1 MSEDPRKISII
12 VSCNYGTV
20 SSDCEYHDIKDRLGE
35 SLLDY
40 KISKIKCQL
49 KSSTNI
55 QGIQFFY
62 KNINT
67 GEEKA
72 LIDIKKKD
80 DGELIEQEMI
90 LNNEDIIDLKVFLK
104 ECVLVG
110 FEVTTN
116 KNHSKK
122 FGYGENEDLIP
133 ITDLQEL
140 DKIIVGFGVCS
151 NNEGISSIY
160 CYYSLKRDYVFH
172 LYTGLL
178 SLKIKLKDSKFKE
191 EVNKK
196 LPKMNDKNKLLYRI
210 CSLPDNLYF
219 NIIKYAL

>member
-1 MSEDPRKISII
+1 MNQDPRII
-12 VSCNYGTV
+12 PIIETCNYGTV
-20 SSDCEYHDIKDRLGE
+20 FSENAYHDIKNQLGDNI
-35 SLLDY
+35 LDY
-40 KISKIKCQL
+40 KITKIKCQL
-49 KSSTNI
+49 KSNTNI

-72 LIDIKKKD
+72 LIDIKKN

-104 ECVLVG
+104 DVILVG

-116 KNHSKK
+116 KKRSKK
-122 FGYGENEDLIP
+122 FGYGEDEDLINIP
-133 ITDLQEL
+133 DLENL

-151 NNEGISSIY
+151 SEDGISSIY
-160 CYYSLKRDYVFH
+160 CYYSSKRDYVFH
-172 LYTGLL
+172 LYTGIL
-178 SLKIKLKDSKFKE
+178 SLRIKLKDSNFKE
-191 EVNKK
+191 KTDKK

>member
-1 MSEDPRKISII
+1 MSQDPRII
-12 VSCNYGTV
+12 PIIETCNYGTV
-20 SSDCEYHDIKDRLGE
+20 FSENDYHDIKTQLGDN
-35 SLLDY
+35 LLDY

-49 KSSTNI
+49 KSNTNI

-72 LIDIKKKD
+72 LIDIKKN
-80 DGELIEQEMI
+80 DGELIEQELI

-104 ECVLVG
+104 DVVLIG

-116 KNHSKK
+116 KKRSKK
-122 FGYGENEDLIP
+122 FGYGSDEDLIT
-133 ITDLQEL
+133 ISDLENL

-151 NNEGISSIY
+151 SPDGISSIY
-160 CYYSLKRDYVFH
+160 CYYSSKRDYVFH
-172 LYTGLL
+172 LYTGIL
-178 SLKIKLKDSKFKE
+178 SLRIKLKDSDFKE
-191 EVNKK
+191 KTNKK
-196 LPKMNDKNKLLYRI
+196 LPKMSDKNKLLYRI
-210 CSLPDNLYF
+210 CSLPNNLYY

>member
-1 MSEDPRKISII
+1 MSEDPRII
-12 VSCNYGTV
+12 PIFETCNYGTV
-20 SSDCEYHDIKDRLGE
+20 FDENEYHDIKDKLGNN
-35 SLLDY
+35 LLDY
-40 KISKIKCQL
+40 KITKIRCQL
-49 KSSTNI
+49 KSNTNI

-72 LIDIKKKD
+72 LIDIKKN

-104 ECVLVG
+104 DVVLIG

-116 KNHSKK
+116 KKHSKK
-122 FGYGENEDLIP
+122 FGYGSDEDLVTIP
-133 ITDLQEL
+133 DLKDL
-140 DKIIVGFGVCS
+140 DKIIVGFGVCTS
-151 NNEGISSIY
+151 IDGISSIY
-160 CYYSLKRDYVFH
+160 CHYASKRDYVFH

-178 SLKIKLKDSKFKE
+178 SLRIKLKDSNFKE
-191 EVNKK
+191 KTDKK

>member
-1 MSEDPRKISII
+1 MSEDPRII
-12 VSCNYGTV
+12 PIFQSCNYGTV
-20 SSDCEYHDIKDRLGE
+20 FDENEYHDVKVKLGNNI
-35 SLLDY
+35 LDY
-40 KISKIKCQL
+40 KITKIKCQL
-49 KSSTNI
+49 KSNTNI

-62 KNINT
+62 KNAKT

-72 LIDIKKKD
+72 LIDIKKN

-104 ECVLVG
+104 DVILVG

-116 KNHSKK
+116 KKRSKK
-122 FGYGENEDLIP
+122 FGYGEDEDLIAVP
-133 ITDLQEL
+133 DLQNL
-140 DKIIVGFGVCS
+140 DKIIVGFGVCNS
-151 NNEGISSIY
+151 KEGISSIY
-160 CYYSLKRDYVFH
+160 CYFSSKRDYVFH
-172 LYTGLL
+172 LYTGIL
-178 SLKIKLKDSKFKE
+178 SLRIKLKDSKFKE
-191 EVNKK
+191 ETDKK

>member
-1 MSEDPRKISII
+1 MNQDPRII
-12 VSCNYGTV
+12 PIIETCNYGTV
-20 SSDCEYHDIKDRLGE
+20 FSENAYHDIKTQLGDN
-35 SLLDY
+35 LLDY
-40 KISKIKCQL
+40 KITKIKCQL
-49 KSSTNI
+49 KSNTNI

-72 LIDIKKKD
+72 LIDIKKN

-104 ECVLVG
+104 DVILVG

-116 KNHSKK
+116 KKRSKK
-122 FGYGENEDLIP
+122 FGYGEDEDLIAIP
-133 ITDLQEL
+133 DLENL

-151 NNEGISSIY
+151 NQDGISSIY
-160 CYYSLKRDYVFH
+160 CYYSRKRDYVFH

-178 SLKIKLKDSKFKE
+178 SLRIKLKDSNFKE
-191 EVNKK
+191 KTKNK
-196 LPKMNDKNKLLYRI
+196 LPTMNDKNKLLYRI

>member
-1 MSEDPRKISII
+1 MSQDPRII
-12 VSCNYGTV
+12 PIIETCNYGTV
-20 SSDCEYHDIKDRLGE
+20 FSENDYHDIKTQLGDN
-35 SLLDY
+35 LLDY
-40 KISKIKCQL
+40 KITKIKCQL
-49 KSSTNI
+49 KSNTNI

-72 LIDIKKKD
+72 LIDIKKN

-104 ECVLVG
+104 DVILVG

-116 KNHSKK
+116 KKRSKK
-122 FGYGENEDLIP
+122 FGYGGDEDLINIP
-133 ITDLQEL
+133 DLENL

-151 NNEGISSIY
+151 SDDGISSIY
-160 CYYSLKRDYVFH
+160 CYYSSKRDYVFH

-178 SLKIKLKDSKFKE
+178 SLRIKLKDSNFKE
-191 EVNKK
+191 KTDKK

>member
-1 MSEDPRKISII
+1 MNHDPRII
-12 VSCNYGTV
+12 PIIETCNYGTV
-20 SSDCEYHDIKDRLGE
+20 FSENDYHDIKNQLGDNI
-35 SLLDY
+35 LDY
-40 KISKIKCQL
+40 KITKIKCQL
-49 KSSTNI
+49 KSNTNI

-72 LIDIKKKD
+72 LIDIKKN

-104 ECVLVG
+104 DVILVG

-116 KNHSKK
+116 KKRSKK
-122 FGYGENEDLIP
+122 FGYGGDEDLINIP
-133 ITDLQEL
+133 DLENL

-151 NNEGISSIY
+151 SEDGISSIY
-160 CYYSLKRDYVFH
+160 CYYSSKRDYVFH
-172 LYTGLL
+172 LYTGIL
-178 SLKIKLKDSKFKE
+178 SLRIKLKDSNFKE
-191 EVNKK
+191 KTNNK
-196 LPKMNDKNKLLYRI
+196 LSKMNDKNKLLYRI

>member
-1 MSEDPRKISII
+1 MSEDPRII
-12 VSCNYGTV
+12 PIFQSCNYGTV
-20 SSDCEYHDIKDRLGE
+20 FDESEYHDVKVKLGNNI
-35 SLLDY
+35 LDY
-40 KISKIKCQL
+40 KITKIKCQL
-49 KSSTNI
+49 KSNTNI

-62 KNINT
+62 KNAKT

-72 LIDIKKKD
+72 LIDIKKN

-90 LNNEDIIDLKVFLK
+90 LNNEDIINLKVFLRD
-104 ECVLVG
+104 VILIG

-116 KNHSKK
+116 KKHSKK
-122 FGYGENEDLIP
+122 FGYGSDEDLIAVP
-133 ITDLQEL
+133 DLQNL
-140 DKIIVGFGVCS
+140 DKIIVGFGVCNS
-151 NNEGISSIY
+151 KEGISSIY
-160 CYYSLKRDYVFH
+160 CYFSSKRDYVFH

-178 SLKIKLKDSKFKE
+178 SLRIKLKDSKFKE
-191 EVNKK
+191 ETDKK